1 MFDEDLLLKYRWA
14 VSERTNGH
22 QREEYERDD
31 NHPGKYRHEDRPP
44 FTIFRA
50 MRGTRPPILL
60 PSFEAEDLAHTTRK

>member
-1 MFDEDLLLKYRWA
+1 MFDEDLLLEHRWV

-44 FTIFRA
+44 LTTFRA
-50 MRGTRPPILL
+50 MRRTRRPILL
-60 PSFEAEDLAHTTRK
+60 PSLEAEDLAQTTRK